1 MVCSKRTCND
11 FVKYLNADSTEINPF
26 ENSFA
31 SSTSN
36 NTPDNTISTNAQ
48 EEPSDKI
55 IENVDVTQETF
66 TAVQPNDYNNPP
78 RINSTEPMNSM
89 KRKRRCTVSNDK
101 YVDENEEEPIV
112 FQVNNEINET
122 SDARKI
128 RLEKNRLSGKIY
140 KMAQCPN
147 SLINSN

>member
-1 MVCSKRTCND
+1 LLNN
-11 FVKYLNADSTEINPF
+11 LNADSTEINPF
-26 ENSFA
+26 EKSFA

-55 IENVDVTQETF
+55 IENVDVTQDTF

-78 RINSTEPMNSM
+78 RINSTEPMNINPAEVTG
-89 KRKRRCTVSNDK
+89 KRKRRCTLSNDK
-101 YVDENEEEPIV
+101 HVDENEEEPIV

-122 SDARKI
+122 SDARKV

-140 KMAQCPN
+140 GMAQCPN